1 MTQRPDTPDV
11 KKLEA
16 QLLAERQAY
25 YDRVARRS
33 NTGSAER
40 EHSDDRNLEA
50 FLQERLDRLL
60 GTPPAR

>member
-1 MTQRPDTPDV
+1 MTQQPDTPDV

-33 NTGSAER
+33 TIGAAER
-40 EHSDDRNLEA
+40 QHSEDRNLDA

-60 GTPPAR
+60 GTPPTR